1 MKLQKELTSFLE
13 LNFPLELGKVQF
25 IGKQDWTFLTAFNH
39 ALVLS
44 QKSMNEMIQP
54 LKNCSVATVQNWTTT
69 TTLLVQIGSST
80 VTYPS
85 IFP

>member
-54 LKNCSVATVQNWTTT
+54 LKNCSVATVQTGPPPQPLFW
-69 TTLLVQIGSST
+69 SK
-80 VTYPS
+80 
-85 IFP
+85 